1 MARLIYSVIA
11 SLDGYSADETG
22 RFGWATSDW
31 ATSDWAASDW
41 AASDGPLRTGAPGRT
56 VFHWWCGAP
65 ALPQQKLTGAVMAIS
80 G

>member
-31 ATSDWAASDW
+31 AV
-41 AASDGPLRTGAPGRT
+41 SDGPFRTGRFGLELLDERC
-56 VFHWWCGAP
+56 F
-65 ALPQQKLTGAVMAIS
+65 TGGVVHPHYRS
-80 G
+80 KS